1 MKKAIYFR
9 KFYYLVLILVV
20 STFFACKPAKTT
32 YTADLQSFITK
43 VEKDY
48 PNYTD
53 KDWEKTTLEYEKLS
67 NIRYQEIESSLTTE
81 EKKEISDLLD
91 RYRACLLKASYKGI
105 KNGIKSGLE
114 RASKFIENIIT
125 DTSIIK
131 R

>member
-9 KFYYLVLILVV
+9 KLYYLVLILVV

-67 NIRYQEIESSLTTE
+67 NIRYQEIESSLNTE

-91 RYRACLLKASYKGI
+91 RYRACLVKASLKDI

>member
-32 YTADLQSFITK
+32 YTADLQLFITK

-67 NIRYQEIESSLTTE
+67 NIRYQEIESSLNTE

-91 RYRACLLKASYKGI
+91 RYRACLVKASLKDI

>member
-67 NIRYQEIESSLTTE
+67 NIRYQEIESSLNTE

-91 RYRACLLKASYKGI
+91 RYRACLVKASLKDI

>member
-91 RYRACLLKASYKGI
+91 RYQACLVKASLKDI
-105 KNGIKSGLE
+105 KNGIKSGLD

-125 DTSIIK
+125 DTSIIN

>member
-43 VEKDY
+43 IEKDY

-53 KDWEKTTLEYEKLS
+53 NDWKKTTLEYEKLS
-67 NIRYQEIESSLTTE
+67 NTRYQEIESSLTTE
-81 EKKEISDLLD
+81 EKQKISDLFD
-91 RYRACLLKASYKGI
+91 RYQACRVKASI
-105 KNGIKSGLE
+105 KDIKTEIKSGLK

-125 DTSIIK
+125 DTSIINH
-131 R
+131 

>member
-53 KDWEKTTLEYEKLS
+53 KDWKKTTLEYEKLS

-91 RYRACLLKASYKGI
+91 RYQACLVKASLKDI

>member
-9 KFYYLVLILVV
+9 KFYYLVLLLVV
-20 STFFACKPAKTT
+20 STFFACNPSKTT

-53 KDWEKTTLEYEKLS
+53 KDLEKTTLEYEKLS
-67 NIRYQEIESSLTTE
+67 NTRYQEIESSLTTE
-81 EKKEISDLLD
+81 EKQKISDLFD
-91 RYRACLLKASYKGI
+91 RYQAARVKASLKDI
-105 KNGIKSGLE
+105 KNGIKSGLD

-125 DTSIIK
+125 DTSVIN

>member
-91 RYRACLLKASYKGI
+91 RYQACLVKASLKDI
-105 KNGIKSGLE
+105 KNGIKSGIE

>member
-1 MKKAIYFR
+1 MKKDIYFR

-91 RYRACLLKASYKGI
+91 RYQACLVKASLKDI
-105 KNGIKSGLE
+105 KNGIKSGIE

>member
-67 NIRYQEIESSLTTE
+67 NIRYQEIESPLNTE

-91 RYRACLLKASYKGI
+91 RYRACLVKASLKDI

>member
-91 RYRACLLKASYKGI
+91 RYQACLVKASLKDI